1 MGLQILRSDFIVL
14 YFLGVAVLGT
24 IQFYYQLGLVT
35 VKIGDIVPNH
45 ILSAES
51 ERITARKTDTI
62 SAPLLLSYFYE
73 VFAHFS

>member
-35 VKIGDIVPNH
+35 VKIGDVVPNH

-51 ERITARKTDTI
+51 GRITAQKLI
-62 SAPLLLSYFYE
+62 P
-73 VFAHFS
+73 